1 MEIFFKSSKLRKTM
15 SSEAQLVREFGKEN
29 ARLIMRRMVVLDAAG
44 CLAEVPTKR
53 PERCHALSGKRQGQ
67 YAVDVKHPYRIV
79 LQPANDPIPLVE
91 DGSVDLE
98 RVTSIRILGVE
109 DYH

>member
-1 MEIFFKSSKLRKTM
+1 
-15 SSEAQLVREFGKEN
+15 
-29 ARLIMRRMVVLDAAG
+29 MRRMVVLDAAE

-53 PERCHALSGKRQGQ
+53 PERCHALAGKRQGQ
-67 YAVDVKHPYRIV
+67 YAVDVKPPYRIV
-79 LQPANDPIPLVE
+79 LQPANDPIPLLE

>member
-1 MEIFFKSSKLRKTM
+1 MEILFKSRKLRKTM
-15 SSEAQLVREFGKEN
+15 STEALLIREFGREN
-29 ARLIMRRMVVLDAAG
+29 ARVIMRRMVVLNAAE
-44 CLAEVPTKR
+44 CLSDVPQKR

-67 YAVDVKHPYRIV
+67 YAVDVKHPYRII
-79 LQPANDPIPLVE
+79 LQPANNPIPLFE
-91 DGSVDLE
+91 DGSIDLE

>member
-15 SSEAQLVREFGKEN
+15 SSKALLVREFGKEN
-29 ARLIMRRMVVLDAAG
+29 ARVIMRRLVVLDAAE

-53 PERCHALSGKRQGQ
+53 PERCHALTGKQKGQ
-67 YAVDVKHPYRIV
+67 YAVDVKHPYRIL
-79 LQPANDPIPLVE
+79 LQPANDPISLLE